1 MRFDKLIYLHTDEF
15 EDVKE
20 IKLAGNFKND
30 INDVLTVELWDQENS
45 TNVVI
50 IDNMTNEII
59 DVTDEEEK
67 FVLKY
72 AKENKFI

>member
-30 INDVLTVELWDQENS
+30 INDVLTVEL
-45 TNVVI
+45 
-50 IDNMTNEII
+50 
-59 DVTDEEEK
+59 
-67 FVLKY
+67 
-72 AKENKFI
+72 